1 MDSASSIAASGMQA
15 AAQRLNVAAYNIA
28 NATTDTPAA
37 DAPAPDG
44 PADPTSTFQPLRADQ
59 VDTPGGGTAVNVR
72 TALPT
77 DAFQGVDLASE
88 SIDVVA
94 ARYTFAANVA
104 VMRSAAQMQKV
115 LLDTFV

>member
-28 NATTDTPAA
+28 NATTDAPSA
-37 DAPAPDG
+37 DAPAGRTD
-44 PADPTSTFQPLRADQ
+44 TFQPLRADQ

-77 DAFQGVDLASE
+77 DAFNGVDLPSE
-88 SIDVVA
+88 TIQVVA

-115 LLDTFV
+115 LLDTFA

>member
-28 NATTDTPAA
+28 NATTGMPTA
-37 DAPAPDG
+37 DAPA
-44 PADPTSTFQPLRADQ
+44 DPKNTFQPLRADQ

-77 DAFQGVDLASE
+77 DAFEGVDLASE
-88 SIDVVA
+88 AIQTVV

-115 LLDTFV
+115 LLDTFA